1 MNRPHSLSAWEA
13 STALTLRFLIA
24 LVGPP
29 SSYGGI
35 FLVDRLY
42 NWPYTVSMYYIRN
55 SKGEVVA
62 ATTSL
67 DDAASILKSKAE
79 AGETYTAEKVVV
91 NNETQRK

>member
-1 MNRPHSLSAWEA
+1 
-13 STALTLRFLIA
+13 
-24 LVGPP
+24 
-29 SSYGGI
+29 
-35 FLVDRLY
+35 
-42 NWPYTVSMYYIRN
+42 MYYIKN

-91 NNETQRK
+91 NETQRK